1 MATIRQPKRTMTSFD
16 ELRLETSRLVLRP
29 PRADDLDAWAEMML
43 DEPSAR
49 FIGGTMPRAVCW
61 RQLMTMIGAWHAQGF
76 AMFSVIE
83 KESGRWL
90 GRVGPWQP
98 EGWPGTEIGWAIVR
112 QCWGRGYAGEAAAV
126 ATDWAFDTLGWA
138 NVIHSIAPANL
149 SSQRVAQK
157 LGSRNLGP
165 GKLPP
170 PFADDRVDLWGQ
182 SREEWRLR
190 TQSRVKP
197 AE

>member
-1 MATIRQPKRTMTSFD
+1 MTPFD
-16 ELRLETSRLVLRP
+16 ELRLETPRLILRP

-43 DEPSAR
+43 DEASTR

-83 KESGRWL
+83 KESGRWI

-112 QCWGRGYAGEAAAV
+112 QFWGRGYAGEAAAV

-165 GKLPP
+165 GKLPA

-182 SREEWRLR
+182 SREEWRR
-190 TQSRVKP
+190 RARSRVKP

>member
-49 FIGGTMPRAVCW
+49 VIGGTMPRAVCW

-83 KESGRWL
+83 KESGRWI

>member
-49 FIGGTMPRAVCW
+49 FMGGTMPRAVCW

-98 EGWPGTEIGWAIVR
+98 EGWPGSEIGWAIVR

-190 TQSRVKP
+190 TQSRVNP

>member
-16 ELRLETSRLVLRP
+16 ELRLETPRLILRP